1 MKARIKKT
9 GEIVNIA
16 EHATIE
22 LEMCDSYGDPV
33 CLVPEDIE
41 LIQEQSV
48 DEHWQDVRERA
59 AIAAMQGTTTILGSD
74 VFRDIIVA
82 GYPSGKEKTY
92 PKEIADFAIACAD
105 ALVEELKKEVK

>member
-1 MKARIKKT
+1 
-9 GEIVNIA
+9 
-16 EHATIE
+16 
-22 LEMCDSYGDPV
+22 MCDSYGDPV
-33 CLVPEDIE
+33 CLAPEDIE

-59 AIAAMQGTTTILGSD
+59 AIAAMQGTTTILGSN

-82 GYPSGKEKTY
+82 GYRGKEKTY

-105 ALVEELKKEVK
+105 ALVEELKRK